1 MRRYCNNA
9 TSYCTAIRERLCAIP
24 RYYSV
29 ALHRQ
34 STNFELHRNTALS
47 QRRIAARHH
56 YTAVS
61 HCAAVPLHH
70 SVADTRSTRPRRHP
84 RDAITRYPRRGA
96 TLATLF
102 QRPGVCVF
110 CWPSAAPG
118 IRGHP
123 PPPCS
128 TSRYRRPPF
137 PLPARVA
144 ALGPALEPGLRP
156 PVARCPPRGQARPR
170 PGNSGVSL
178 DGCNSR
184 LSVTSRLSVNS
195 RLSVT
200 SRLSITSR
208 LSVTTRCQ

>member
-110 CWPSAAPG
+110 CRPSAAPG
-118 IRGHP
+118 IP
-123 PPPCS
+123 PPVLHEPVPAPS
-128 TSRYRRPPF
+128 LSLAGPSRGPWAGPEAASRTLSSAGSGTSPSRQ
-137 PLPARVA
+137 
-144 ALGPALEPGLRP
+144 LG
-156 PVARCPPRGQARPR
+156 
-170 PGNSGVSL
+170 GV
-178 DGCNSR
+178 
-184 LSVTSRLSVNS
+184 T
-195 RLSVT
+195 
-200 SRLSITSR
+200 
-208 LSVTTRCQ
+208 